1 MIPELRIPE
10 VVGFAFPNDIHIEWS
25 LMIVMYPYITGI
37 VAGAFIISSLYHVF
51 GKKELEPVNRF
62 SLMTSL
68 AFLLFATL
76 PLLNH
81 LGQPQRSFN
90 IFFTPNLSSAIAG
103 FGVLYNAYFVILL
116 LEIWFVWRKDII
128 LFARRSRGIKRF
140 IYAVLSLGTYD
151 ISEEAL
157 NKDKNIVR
165 ILAAI
170 GIPAAAMLH
179 GYVGFLFGA
188 LKSNPWWST
197 PLMPI
202 IFLASGVTSGI
213 AILIVLYQIAMKIKG
228 RVIDREAISTLSSWL
243 WLFMIITVSLELLEI
258 ITLAYER
265 AEEWEVIY
273 PLLTTKLAFSF
284 ISIQLII
291 GSLIPFILLLIAVT
305 MNRYLDDRV
314 ANTLSFTASLL
325 LLLQVFAMRWNV
337 VIGGQ
342 LISKS
347 GRGYRSAYEPALF
360 EREGILV
367 AILIFAMPFIVLI
380 ILDRILPIFDKVKP
394 VPEGQES

>member
-90 IFFTPNLSSAIAG
+90 IFFTPNFSSAIAG

-128 LFARRSRGIKRF
+128 LIARRSRGIKRF

-188 LKSNPWWST
+188 LKANPWWST

-284 ISIQLII
+284 ISVQLII

-347 GRGYRSAYEPALF
+347 GRGYRSAYEPHLF

-380 ILDRILPIFDKVKP
+380 ILDRILPIFDKVVP
-394 VPEGQES
+394 VPEERES

>member
-1 MIPELRIPE
+1 
-10 VVGFAFPNDIHIEWS
+10 
-25 LMIVMYPYITGI
+25 
-37 VAGAFIISSLYHVF
+37 
-51 GKKELEPVNRF
+51 
-62 SLMTSL
+62 
-68 AFLLFATL
+68 
-76 PLLNH
+76 
-81 LGQPQRSFN
+81 
-90 IFFTPNLSSAIAG
+90 
-103 FGVLYNAYFVILL
+103 
-116 LEIWFVWRKDII
+116 
-128 LFARRSRGIKRF
+128 
-140 IYAVLSLGTYD
+140 
-151 ISEEAL
+151 
-157 NKDKNIVR
+157 
-165 ILAAI
+165 
-170 GIPAAAMLH
+170 
-179 GYVGFLFGA
+179 
-188 LKSNPWWST
+188 
-197 PLMPI
+197 
-202 IFLASGVTSGI
+202 
-213 AILIVLYQIAMKIKG
+213 MKIKG

-284 ISIQLII
+284 ISVQLII

-380 ILDRILPIFDKVKP
+380 ILDRILPIFDKAEP